1 MIEYR
6 EDRQAL
12 QDGED
17 LDGNNFPEETEEES
31 IFLCPFCKGSMVLV
45 DDERDVPEY
54 VCQNCGAYYGEFLHT
69 GRVFHYTPL
78 HLRVGRAIIVRSDMG
93 EVQSIS
99 SISVELSHEFGG
111 DYRPEEIA
119 EAILYL
125 EKNGVLKMSGEE
137 VQASALSAERDNRP
151 KGGD

>member
-1 MIEYR
+1 MIE
-6 EDRQAL
+6 DRYVL

-17 LDGNNFPEETEEES
+17 LSERTND
-31 IFLCPFCKGSMVLV
+31 IFICPFCKGSMVLV
-45 DDERDVPEY
+45 DDERDIPEY
-54 VCQNCGAYYGEFLHT
+54 VCQKCGAYYGEFLHT

-111 DYRPEEIA
+111 DYRPEEVA
-119 EAILYL
+119 KAILYL
-125 EKNGVLKMSGEE
+125 EKNGVLKVIEDKVRVNE
-137 VQASALSAERDNRP
+137 PSAERNNRAER
-151 KGGD
+151 GD